1 MEPMRDMPSHALS
14 NILNIMTEMA
24 SVQLKIVQA
33 SLHQCI
39 FDLEN
44 LGDPSILVVSMTT
57 AIDVR

>member
-1 MEPMRDMPSHALS
+1 MEPMRDMPSDASS

-33 SLHQCI
+33 SLHKCI

-44 LGDPSILVVSMTT
+44 HGDPVDTSC
-57 AIDVR
+57 IDNIPSRC